1 MPLYLKSESRNP
13 KLRRFD
19 MCRMAEFVVRE
30 AICPNLQETVKES
43 VIREMVKSLQE
54 TGHFAGC
61 ETDEIVKAILR
72 REQLGSTGIGRHIAI
87 PHAKHS
93 SLDKLVGTVGLSQT
107 GVQFDS
113 IDAQPVHV
121 LVLLISPKDKP
132 GDHLRAL
139 ENVVKS
145 MRNQDFVDALRR
157 AQTKDEV

>member
-1 MPLYLKSESRNP
+1 
-13 KLRRFD
+13 

-30 AICPNLQETVKES
+30 AILPDLKETGKDG
-43 VIREMVKSLQE
+43 VIREMVRSLQAA
-54 TGHFAGC
+54 GYFAGC

-93 SLDKLVGTVGLSQT
+93 SLDKLVGTIGLSKG

-145 MRNQDFVDALRR
+145 MRNQDFVDALRK
-157 AQTKDEV
+157 AATPEDVWKLLQ

>member
-1 MPLYLKSESRNP
+1 
-13 KLRRFD
+13 

-30 AICPNLQETVKES
+30 AIVPDLKETVKDG
-43 VIREMVKSLQE
+43 VIREMVRSLQAA
-54 TGHFAGC
+54 GYFPGC
-61 ETDEIVKAILR
+61 EPDEIVKAILR

-87 PHAKHS
+87 PHAKHP
-93 SLDKLVGTVGLSQT
+93 SLDKLVGTIGLSKA

-113 IDAQPVHV
+113 IDTQPVHV

-157 AQTKDEV
+157 AETPDDVWNLLQ

>member
-1 MPLYLKSESRNP
+1 
-13 KLRRFD
+13 

-30 AICPNLQETVKES
+30 AIVPTLQETTKDG
-43 VIREMVKSLQE
+43 VIREMVRSLQAA
-54 TGHFAGC
+54 GHLAGC
-61 ETDEIVKAILR
+61 DTDEIVKAILR

-87 PHAKHS
+87 PHAKHPK
-93 SLDKLVGTVGLSQT
+93 LEKLVGTIGLSKA
-107 GVQFDS
+107 GVPFDS

-145 MRNQDFVDALRR
+145 MRNQDFVDALRK
-157 AQTKDEV
+157 AETPEAVWALLQ